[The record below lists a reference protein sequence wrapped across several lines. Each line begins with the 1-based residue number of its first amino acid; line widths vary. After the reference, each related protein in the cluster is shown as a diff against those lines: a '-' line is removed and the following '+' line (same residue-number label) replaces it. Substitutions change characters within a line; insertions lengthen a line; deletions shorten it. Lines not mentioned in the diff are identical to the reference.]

1 MKTKEEELDRRKKY
15 YQDHKEHL
23 IAGMKEYS
31 KTHHD
36 KILSNAANFRKNH
49 KEEISKYHKEYYQK
63 NRDNILKKYRLKRSL
78 MTEEEKEEKRVWDRE
93 VYNIRKYKEYMKEKI

>member
-1 MKTKEEELDRRKKY
+1 MNVTEKELARRKKY

-23 IAGMKEYS
+23 LAGMKEYS

-49 KEEISKYHKEYYQK
+49 KEEISVYHKEYYKK
-63 NRDNILKKYRLKRSL
+63 NREKILEKHRLERES
-78 MTEEEKEEKRVWDRE
+78 MTDDEKEEKRVWDRE